1 MRNKTGQNLKH
12 ILVRNLAQNL
22 PQNLARFFVPKSFAS
37 KPFALKI
44 FAKTKTQIEC
54 ILIVQFLAKAF
65 LPAKYFWQIFKQIF
79 RQTFGQNFKRN
90 LKRVFRWCFKRDN
103 FKQCFKPCFWQN
115 LSLAPKMSKGIF
127 IALIFG
133 TFAFGAFP
141 SLAQAA
147 PTTIPSVNLS
157 LSAPDTPAQ
166 LVTSLNVVVVL
177 TLLILAPSLVL
188 VMTSFMRLA
197 IVFSFLRT
205 ALGTQQ
211 SPPTQILISLALV
224 LTFFIMEPV
233 GKEAWEKG
241 VKPYIDEKISY
252 DVAFE
257 RASEPFKNF
266 MLKNTREKDL
276 ALFYRIR
283 SLPNPQTTAD
293 VPLTIAIPAFMI
305 SELKTAFMIG
315 FLLYLPFLVIDMV
328 VSSILMAMGMMM
340 VPPVMI
346 SLPFK
351 VLVFVLVDG
360 FNLLIGSL
368 VQGFK

>member
-1 MRNKTGQNLKH
+1 MQNIAQNAVQNVAKNLTQNL
-12 ILVRNLAQNL
+12 INSSV
-22 PQNLARFFVPKSFAS
+22 F
-37 KPFALKI
+37 KI
-44 FAKTKTQIEC
+44 FAKSYFCLATFFTKSIFC
-54 ILIVQFLAKAF
+54 DFVDFGKVAKF
-65 LPAKYFWQIFKQIF
+65 H
-79 RQTFGQNFKRN
+79 NFTKSKN
-90 LKRVFRWCFKRDN
+90 ISHTKSQSLSH
-103 FKQCFKPCFWQN
+103 QKPQN
-115 LSLAPKMSKGIF
+115 LLPTKSKNLLSPISRLKPRIF
-127 IALIFG
+127 ALLFFSI
-133 TFAFGAFP
+133 FAFMP
-141 SLAQAA
+141 SLIHAA
-147 PTTIPSVNLS
+147 PTTIPTVNLS
-157 LSAPDTPAQ
+157 LSAPDNPAQ

-177 TLLILAPSLVL
+177 TLLILAPSLIL

-283 SLPNPQTTAD
+283 SLPNPKTTAD
-293 VPLTIAIPAFMI
+293 VPLSIAIPAFMI

-351 VLVFVLVDG
+351 ILVFVLVDG